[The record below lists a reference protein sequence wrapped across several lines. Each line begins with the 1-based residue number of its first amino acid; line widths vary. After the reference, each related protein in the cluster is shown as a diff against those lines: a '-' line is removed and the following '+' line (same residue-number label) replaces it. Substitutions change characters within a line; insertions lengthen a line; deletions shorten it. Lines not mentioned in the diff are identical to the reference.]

1 MTAVILAIIAVP
13 ISGVLLAAAA
23 ESSVARERTA
33 SDQLVQ
39 AKLEAIR
46 TLSYAQV
53 GITGGNP
60 PGTLTASISA
70 GLPSGE
76 QITVTTQ
83 VTYVSDPIPTAYV
96 TQADYKKVVVTVKR
110 SSDGKQLAQDVTYV
124 ASASAPPLAGT
135 HWVQIKR
142 QVVDAVTTLPIAGAS
157 VALTGGPPGFV
168 NRTDVTDASGTVLFP
183 ALDSSILIPPPNY
196 TITPTATGYTV
207 FPDDVAPM
215 TPEQVGASPG
225 LISTATIRMYL
236 PTSLT
241 VNVQASNGTAYTGG
255 ATVSVES
262 SRCGVATVTIPASQ
276 SSTTVPNCQWATGKS
291 VPLVPNVLGQSPNFD
306 KYGATAWSTS
316 GGFWGAATPLTVP
329 SGYPTTLTQTAT
341 VKFSATT
348 YGTTKQVTVTVM
360 KGGSGDGTARVNVT
374 GGPAGVYLYGTTAA
388 NGTATFTIPVTSTS
402 STYTVGAND
411 QGATSGTTTFSAST
425 GSPAT
430 IASTV
435 TIS

>member
-1 MTAVILAIIAVP
+1 
-13 ISGVLLAAAA
+13 
-23 ESSVARERTA
+23 
-33 SDQLVQ
+33 
-39 AKLEAIR
+39 
-46 TLSYAQV
+46 
-53 GITGGNP
+53 
-60 PGTLTASISA
+60 
-70 GLPSGE
+70 
-76 QITVTTQ
+76 
-83 VTYVSDPIPTAYV
+83 
-96 TQADYKKVVVTVKR
+96 
-110 SSDGKQLAQDVTYV
+110 
-124 ASASAPPLAGT
+124 
-135 HWVQIKR
+135 
-142 QVVDAVTTLPIAGAS
+142 
-157 VALTGGPPGFV
+157 
-168 NRTDVTDASGTVLFP
+168 
-183 ALDSSILIPPPNY
+183 
-196 TITPTATGYTV
+196 
-207 FPDDVAPM
+207 M

-262 SRCGVATVTIPASQ
+262 SRCGVATVTIPAGQ
-276 SSTTVPNCQWATGKS
+276 SSTIVSNCQWATGKT

-306 KYGATAWSTS
+306 KYGVTAWSTS
-316 GGFWGAATPLTVP
+316 GGFWAAATPLTVP

-348 YGTTKQVTVTVM
+348 YSTTKQVTVTVM
-360 KGGSGDGTARVNVT
+360 KGGSTDANARVNVT

-402 STYTVGAND
+402 STYTVSAND